1 MLGRAGRKL
10 LPRYGTAM
18 LVVSGVA
25 ADLDFLSYLGGPSA
39 FLRFHRGVL
48 HSVAGSVVLVCALAA
63 GFWAIDRRLAVK
75 NFGSK
80 LPPLSFLAA
89 AVVCA
94 AGVAVHVVLDLASGI
109 GVRLL

>member
-39 FLRFHRGVL
+39 YLRFHRGVL
-48 HSVAGSVVLVCALAA
+48 HSVLGSIVLVCALALV
-63 GFWAIDRRLAVK
+63 FWVFARLVAAK
-75 NFGSK
+75 NLDLG
-80 LPPLSFLAA
+80 LPRLGFLAA
-89 AVVCA
+89 VVVC
-94 AGVAVHVVLDLASGI
+94 GVGIVVHVIFDLA
-109 GVRLL
+109 